1 MTREYV
7 KSPLNYTGGKFKL
20 LNQII
25 PLFPKEI
32 DTFIDAFGGGA
43 NLSVNVKADRI
54 IYNDVEGRIAH
65 IISAI
70 KNVNIQEALAYFD
83 SLINIY
89 ELSATNKDGYIA
101 LRTEYNNHPNPLL
114 LYMLICHSFS
124 NQFRFNKRGNFNV
137 PFGKRTFNEQLRK
150 EYIQFAE
157 LLNRKN
163 LVIYST
169 SFEILLD
176 RVDMDRN
183 TLVYCDPPYLN
194 SSASYNEKGG
204 WTKEKE
210 QLLLQK
216 LDKLDEQGIRFAL
229 SNNLQYE
236 NPLLS
241 EWMQNKNN
249 VHYLDCS
256 YGNCSYHKKDR
267 SGGQEILVTN
277 Y

>member
-43 NLSVNVKADRI
+43 NLSVNVEADRI
-54 IYNDVEGRIAH
+54 IYNDAEGRIAH

-124 NQFRFNKRGNFNV
+124 NQFRFNKMGEFNV

-157 LLNRKN
+157 SIQMKSIE
-163 LVIYST
+163 IYST
-169 SFEILLD
+169 SFENLLD
-176 RVDMDRN
+176 SVDMDKN
-183 TLVYCDPPYLN
+183 TSVYCDPPYLN
-194 SSASYNEKGG
+194 SGASYNENGG
-204 WTKEKE
+204 WTSEKE
-210 QLLLQK
+210 RLLLEK
-216 LDKLDEQGIRFAL
+216 LDVLDEQGIRFAL

-236 NPLLS
+236 NSLLE
-241 EWMQNKNN
+241 EWMQKYNI
-249 VHYLDCS
+249 HYLDCDYS
-256 YGNCSYHKKDR
+256 NCNYHRRDR
-267 SGGQEILVTN
+267 KTGQEILVTN